1 MTIDEINNHS
11 NSPDYIKESVKNAEL
26 NLKKYRIN
34 NKRFKEKMMEKRIYI
49 VRHCKAEGQSHDAPL
64 TPIGYEHANNL
75 AQLFDN
81 IKIDRIIS
89 SPFRRAIQTIEP
101 TIQSKNLSLEIDNR
115 LSERTLS
122 SKDLP
127 DWLEKLELTFSDL
140 DLKYEGGESSKE
152 AMNRIVNLIE
162 EVKNDHFDHTIIVT
176 HGNIMTLLLKHFNND
191 FSFEHWSKLSNP
203 DVFVLTINHTFRIER
218 IWNESNH
225 I

>member
-1 MTIDEINNHS
+1 
-11 NSPDYIKESVKNAEL
+11 
-26 NLKKYRIN
+26 
-34 NKRFKEKMMEKRIYI
+34 MEKKIYI
-49 VRHCKAEGQSHDAPL
+49 VRHCKAEGQSLDAPL
-64 TPIGYEHANNL
+64 TSIGYEQANNL
-75 AQLFDN
+75 AQLFNN

-89 SPFRRAIQTIEP
+89 SPFRRAIQSIEP
-101 TIQSKNLSLEIDNR
+101 TIQSKNLNLEIDNR

-152 AMNRIVNLIE
+152 AMNRIVNLID
-162 EVKNDHFDHTIIVT
+162 EVKNDYTIIVT
-176 HGNIMTLLLKHFNND
+176 HGNIMSLLIKHFNND

-203 DVFVLTINHTFRIER
+203 DVFVLTINHSFQIKR
-218 IWNESNH
+218 IWNEANH